1 MRLISPIVLAA
12 SFAHSALAVD
22 SYIFLFNPEL
32 SSVRTSPLLSLDFTG
47 SLIGNYDAASN
58 PTGTLTR
65 PGLFGGSGNQP
76 IPTSINLA
84 AEGNSVTRP
93 SGRFRVDVDADT
105 LLLNVSALNVDLLGG
120 GQLTSTLSAGFI
132 YDTFRTFAPNSLF
145 PGNIPIRIPLGEIA
159 ITTLT
164 AEQLAPIAPAV
175 LTPLG
180 QLRYSFAAAVPV
192 LFSIEGDL
200 LGNPAPLPP
209 IPALLPLVGE
219 IDLGIPAIQI
229 SWAFDQSQPLPP
241 ELLALIPAIENQPL
255 PLPTILPPGQTAN
268 LILNQTVSSGLA
280 GLSQEA
286 TLIANGSRRCDADF
300 NNDGIVDETDLAGF
314 LNAFESGTFA
324 GDFNGDFFLDFFDYV
339 AFISAFETPCGPT

>member
-1 MRLISPIVLAA
+1 MRSLSSIVLAA
-12 SFAHSALAVD
+12 SLSHSALAVD

-32 SSVRTSPLLSLDFTG
+32 SSVRTSPLLTLDFTG

-76 IPTSINLA
+76 VPTSINLA

-93 SGRFRVDVDADT
+93 SGRFRVDVDSDA
-105 LLLNVSALNVDLLGG
+105 LLINVSSLTVDLLGG
-120 GQLTSTLSAGFI
+120 GEIVSTLSAGFI

-145 PGNIPIRIPLGEIA
+145 PGNIPIRLPLGEIA
-159 ITTLT
+159 ITVLT
-164 AEQLAPIAPAV
+164 ADQLGPVAPAV

-180 QLRYSFAAAVPV
+180 QLRYSFATAVPV
-192 LFSIEGDL
+192 LFTIEGNL
-200 LGNPAPLPP
+200 LGEPAPLPP

-229 SWAFDQSQPLPP
+229 SWAIDQSQPLPP
-241 ELLALIPAIENQPL
+241 ELLALIPPIENQPF
-255 PLPTILPPGQTAN
+255 PVPTILPPGQTAN
-268 LILNQTVSSGLA
+268 LILNQTVTGGLA
-280 GLSQEA
+280 GLAQEA

-300 NNDGIVDETDLAGF
+300 NNDGVVTEADLAGF
-314 LNAFESGTFA
+314 LAAFDSGAFA
-324 GDFNGDFFLDFFDYV
+324 ADFNGDFFLDFFDYA
-339 AFISAFETPCGPT
+339 AFMAAYETPCGPT